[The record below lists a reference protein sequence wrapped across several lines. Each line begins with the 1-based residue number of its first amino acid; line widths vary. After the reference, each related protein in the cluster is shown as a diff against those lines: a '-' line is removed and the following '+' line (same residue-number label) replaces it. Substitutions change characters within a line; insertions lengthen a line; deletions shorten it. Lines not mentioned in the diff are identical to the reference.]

1 MEDGKN
7 YVKTVYLRARAAGLC
22 DTQQEFATLLETD
35 RTTLS
40 SAMNG
45 NTRYLT
51 ARFVNKV
58 RRFALEHGLEE
69 TPQPQTVPEPP
80 KRQIVI
86 PEETLELYTNLSETC
101 RNLSAILARIG
112 VPATGIAELDG
123 VGKKDQ
129 FLDR

>member
-1 MEDGKN
+1 MEEKKD
-7 YVKTVYLRARAAGLC
+7 YVNRIYKLALLYGMCKSQT
-22 DTQQEFATLLETD
+22 EFAELLEVNKSVLSAAFNGNPAYLTD
-35 RTTLS
+35 RLV
-40 SAMNG
+40 G
-45 NTRYLT
+45 
-51 ARFVNKV
+51 KV
-58 RRFALEHGLEE
+58 RRFALEHGIEE